1 MLGGESTQSARC
13 AQRRVTEPRDF
24 SMLPAMLRSRQDLG
38 SLRIACWIASALALG
53 CGGDKTPPHTVT
65 PAPAAPAEPPPAAP
79 ELPQGRDVPQAAPN
93 APTPPAALPVP
104 SASAKA
110 PASNKP
116 ARESTAQPAKVPPP
130 PEPSAVVPAAEPP
143 IAAPAPPA
151 PAAAEAPVKKNKV
164 TVPST
169 EHVKIDVPKGMQAL
183 LDADTRMQPWVEKV
197 VAVADRCYQS
207 KGMGSSATIVVDVT
221 MHKNARPDADV
232 RSLPPTLAG
241 VVACAT
247 GDLMRTKMP
256 LFTGPEGE
264 RHTVKIRF
272 K

>member
-1 MLGGESTQSARC
+1 
-13 AQRRVTEPRDF
+13 
-24 SMLPAMLRSRQDLG
+24 MLRSRHDLG
-38 SLRIACWIASALALG
+38 SLWIACWIASALALG

-79 ELPQGRDVPQAAPN
+79 DLPQGRDVPQAAPN
-93 APTPPAALPVP
+93 APSLPAAPPVP
-104 SASAKA
+104 SASAQPKPQA
-110 PASNKP
+110 PAAKPASASAKTPASDKP
-116 ARESTAQPAKVPPP
+116 ARESTAKPAKIPPP
-130 PEPSAVVPAAEPP
+130 PEPSAVAPAAKPP
-143 IAAPAPPA
+143 VPAPAPPA
-151 PAAAEAPVKKNKV
+151 PAAAEAPVKKSKV

-169 EHVKIDVPKGMQAL
+169 DHVKIDVPKGMQTL

-197 VAVADRCYQS
+197 VAVADRCYKS

-264 RHTVKIRF
+264 RHTLKIRF
-272 K
+272 E